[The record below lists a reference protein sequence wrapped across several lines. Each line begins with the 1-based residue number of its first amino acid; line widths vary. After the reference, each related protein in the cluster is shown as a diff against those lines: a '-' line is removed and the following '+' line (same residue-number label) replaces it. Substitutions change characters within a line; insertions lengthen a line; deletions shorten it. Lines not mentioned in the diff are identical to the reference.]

1 MKLKLF
7 IFSILT
13 LLLVLP
19 ASTAMACNCGKK
31 VDAGNQSTSCQHQC
45 NAGCEQS
52 ACSGTPMLLVQGKTD
67 QGEKM
72 AETKLIEV
80 GNKICPVSGDKVPA
94 PGEKGAMGADPVK
107 YEYNGKIYNL
117 CCPMC
122 IKDFK
127 KNPEKYSKIS
137 DDEVVKEKNKR
148 IKNKEEEN
156 NMPVIYTC
164 PMHPEV
170 KSDKP
175 GKCPKCGMNLQP
187 EAKKK

>member
-1 MKLKLF
+1 MKSKLI
-7 IFSILT
+7 IFSGLT
-13 LLLVLP
+13 LLFVLS
-19 ASTAMACNCGKK
+19 ASIAMACNCGKK
-31 VDAGNQSTSCQHQC
+31 GRENNSISSCSCGSSCGSGQSV
-45 NAGCEQS
+45 
-52 ACSGTPMLLVQGKTD
+52 CSESPMTLAQGKTD
-67 QGEKM
+67 QGVKM

-80 GNKICPVSGDKVPA
+80 GNKICPVSGEKILA
-94 PGEKGAMGADPVK
+94 PGEKGSMGESVK
-107 YEYNGKIYNL
+107 YEYNGKVFNL

-127 KNPEKYSKIS
+127 NNPEKYSAIAEKK
-137 DDEVVKEKNKR
+137 KER
-148 IKNKEEEN
+148 
-156 NMPVIYTC
+156 NMTVYTC